1 MSTADR
7 AAEYE
12 EGMRSLREVSQ
23 GLRQLTKMRGIPKPV
38 SDMIEIMANTMSG
51 LVMRFERHAPA
62 PKLHFQDTMLVEKK
76 P

>member
-1 MSTADR
+1 MSTER

-23 GLRQLTKMRGIPKPV
+23 ALRGLTKMRGVPRDV
-38 SDMIEIMANTMSG
+38 ASMIEILANTMTG
-51 LVMRFERHAPA
+51 LVLRFERHAPA
-62 PKLHFQDTMLVEKK
+62 PKLMFQDTMLPEKK

>member
-23 GLRQLTKMRGIPKPV
+23 GLRALTKVRGLPKPV
-38 SDMIEIMANTMSG
+38 ADVIEIMANTMSG
-51 LVMRFERHAPA
+51 LVLRFERHAPV
-62 PKLHFQDTMLVEKK
+62 PKLKFPDTMPVEKK